1 MNPYM
6 TTILIAA
13 GLVLLFIVW
22 IFYEERKRKKT
33 ILRNIRRNY
42 GAPSERQYETGDMEK
57 ISHYFRRRCRQEF
70 VIDDITWND
79 LDMDRVY
86 QMVNQTMSSP
96 GEDVLYDMM
105 RRPLFSQ
112 EEVDDRER
120 LIDFFSSHA
129 KEREEMQ
136 LLLSKVGKTR
146 LGSLSDTVLELNE
159 APKASV
165 GIHIVM
171 LALLLGSLAAALFVY
186 PVLGF
191 FLLMV
196 LMIVNIVIFSTGRDR
211 KLIEAYLDCFAHLFG
226 MLSAADDMEK
236 VKWP

>member
-13 GLVLLFIVW
+13 GLVLLFIIW

-33 ILRNIRRNY
+33 ILRNIRPNY

-112 EEVDDRER
+112 
-120 LIDFFSSHA
+120 
-129 KEREEMQ
+129 
-136 LLLSKVGKTR
+136 
-146 LGSLSDTVLELNE
+146 
-159 APKASV
+159 
-165 GIHIVM
+165 
-171 LALLLGSLAAALFVY
+171 
-186 PVLGF
+186 
-191 FLLMV
+191 
-196 LMIVNIVIFSTGRDR
+196 
-211 KLIEAYLDCFAHLFG
+211 
-226 MLSAADDMEK
+226 
-236 VKWP
+236 